1 MDPSRLF
8 DRVPAPGR
16 ALTHSVTAG
25 YLLAMRDVVIV
36 GAARTPIGS
45 FLGSLAAVPAP
56 KLGATAIKAALER
69 AGVAPADVGLV
80 HMGMVLPAAVG
91 QAPARQAALFAGLP
105 QSVPCVTVNKVC
117 GSGLEAVIGAARAI
131 AAGEIEIAVAGG
143 MESMSNAPHALKNTR
158 TGTKMG
164 PLETVDTMVTDGLW
178 DPYNNQHM
186 GNCAE
191 LCAKEKSIPRS
202 VQDEHAAESYRRAL
216 DAQKQGH
223 FKAEIAAVK
232 IADKKG
238 EITVDT
244 DEEPGKGSI
253 DKLPTLRTAFQKDGT
268 VTAGNA
274 SSINDGAAAVVL
286 MSAEEAK
293 KRGLKVLARLVASG
307 YHAQA
312 PEWFTTAPAPAINN
326 ALKKAGWDA
335 KKVDLWE
342 INEAFSVVAVVNNQ
356 LLGLE
361 GSKVNVWG
369 GAVAL
374 GHPIGGSGA
383 RILVTL
389 LHAMAARNVKTGG
402 ASLCIGGGEGI
413 ALLVERP

>member
-1 MDPSRLF
+1 
-8 DRVPAPGR
+8 
-16 ALTHSVTAG
+16 
-25 YLLAMRDVVIV
+25 MRDVVIV

-45 FLGSLAAVPAP
+45 FLGSLSSVVAP

-69 AGVAPADVGLV
+69 ANVAASDVGLV
-80 HMGMVLPAAVG
+80 HMGMVLPAAAG

-117 GSGLEAVIGAARAI
+117 GSGLEAVLGVARAI
-131 AAGEIEIAVAGG
+131 AAGEIELGVAGG
-143 MESMSNAPHALKNTR
+143 MESMSNAPHAIKNSR
-158 TGTKMG
+158 NGTKMG
-164 PLETVDTMVTDGLW
+164 PMETVDTMVNAGLW
-178 DPYNNQHM
+178 DPYSNQHM

-191 LCAKEKSIPRS
+191 LCAKEKNIPRS
-202 VQDEHAAESYRRAL
+202 AQDEFAAESYRRAL
-216 DAQKQGH
+216 QAQKDGS

-238 EITVDT
+238 EISVEV
-244 DEEPGKGSI
+244 DEEPGKGNI
-253 DKLPTLRTAFQKDGT
+253 EKLPGLRTAFQKDGT
-268 VTAGNA
+268 ITAGNA

-286 MSAEEAK
+286 MSADEAK
-293 KRGLKVLARLVASG
+293 KRGIKVLAKLVSWG

-312 PEWFTTAPAPAINN
+312 PEWFTTAPAQAITN
-326 ALKKAGWDA
+326 ALAKAKWDA

-342 INEAFSVVAVVNNQ
+342 INEAFAVVSLANNQ
-356 LLGLE
+356 MLGLDPA
-361 GSKVNVWG
+361 KVNIWG

-374 GHPIGGSGA
+374 GHPIGASGA

-389 LHAMAARNVKTGG
+389 LHQMAAKNVRTGG

-413 ALLVERP
+413 ALLVERA